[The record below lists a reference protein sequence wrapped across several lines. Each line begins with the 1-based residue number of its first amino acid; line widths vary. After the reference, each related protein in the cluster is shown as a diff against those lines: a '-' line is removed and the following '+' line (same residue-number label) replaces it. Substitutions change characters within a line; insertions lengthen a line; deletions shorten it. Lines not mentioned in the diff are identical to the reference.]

1 MQRAVAQRD
10 TAYDGIFFLGV
21 RTTGIFCRPACPA
34 RKPRPENVEF
44 FATADQAMQAGFR
57 PCKRCRPFEI
67 NDRYPAWVSHLLAQ
81 VQENGTTRLRDADL
95 RDLGVDPARARR
107 YFREEF
113 GMTFQAYQRATNVGG
128 ALRQL
133 QDGDD
138 ALRVGLDAGFESAS
152 GFRDAFARVFGSP
165 PGDHDQ
171 LPCAV
176 CSMISSPVGPLIAAA
191 TDDGVCLL
199 EFADRKALARQI
211 ATLRKRVGVAV
222 VPGMNAHLE
231 QLTTELADYFGGTLK
246 AFAVSLV
253 TPGTPFQ
260 QTVWNRLCEISYGD
274 TMSYEQLARDIGRPG
289 GQRAVGRANG
299 DNRVAIVIPC
309 HRVVQKNGEL
319 RGYGGGL
326 WRKRFLLDLEREA
339 FVPSTRPLAESSDRR
354 LHAAAGT
361 AR

>member
-1 MQRAVAQRD
+1 M
-10 TAYDGIFFLGV
+10 
-21 RTTGIFCRPACPA
+21 
-34 RKPRPENVEF
+34 
-44 FATADQAMQAGFR
+44 
-57 PCKRCRPFEI
+57 
-67 NDRYPAWVSHLLAQ
+67 
-81 VQENGTTRLRDADL
+81 DL
-95 RDLGVDPARARR
+95 RDMGIDAARARR
-107 YFREEF
+107 YFRKDF
-113 GMTFQAYQRATNVGG
+113 GTTYQAYQRATNVAG
-128 ALRQL
+128 AWRQL
-133 QDGDD
+133 QKGND
-138 ALRVGLDAGFESAS
+138 AMRVGLDAGFESAS
-152 GFRDAFARVFGSP
+152 GFRDAFARIFGSP
-165 PGDHDQ
+165 PGHHDQ

-191 TDDGVCLL
+191 TDDGICLL
-199 EFADRKALARQI
+199 DFTDRKALARQI

-260 QTVWNRLCEISYGD
+260 QTVWNRLREIPYGD
-274 TMSYEQLARDIGRPG
+274 TTSYEQLVRDIGRPG

-339 FVPSTRPLAESSDRR
+339 IHRQNRPVAV
-354 LHAAAGT
+354 G
-361 AR
+361 